1 MKHNRNKLISLM
13 REHGVNCV
21 DVAKLLNL
29 DPNTPRVWR
38 CATGRS
44 ISDKNLELLKF
55 KLEQAN
61 VQKRDST

>member
-1 MKHNRNKLISLM
+1 M
-13 REHGVNCV
+13 REHGVNCI
-21 DVAKLLNL
+21 DVAKLLKL

-55 KLEQAN
+55 KLELAN
-61 VQKRDST
+61 VQKRDGD